1 MDKPMRRYLAS
12 AVAEEVKNEI
22 DRAEEKFG
30 SLHSLHEG
38 IAVLREEVLELESE
52 VFWRHDKEKTDSVRE
67 EAIQV
72 AAVAVRMA
80 MMLSPVPVDLPDTEV
95 I

>member
-22 DRAEEKFG
+22 DDGEEKFG
-30 SLHSLHEG
+30 AFHSLHEG
-38 IAVLREEVLELESE
+38 IAVLREEMLELENE
-52 VFWRHDKEKTDSVRE
+52 VFWRPDKEKTDSVRE

-72 AAVAVRMA
+72 AAVAVRLA
-80 MMLSPVPVDLPDTEV
+80 MMISPVPVDLPNDAV
-95 I
+95 